1 MKLLELKKKIKQSTE
16 SELVSQLVDLRK
28 SSLNLR
34 LSLSAGSL
42 EDLSSIR
49 KNIKHVA
56 RLKKALSEK
65 RTLSKKGL

>member
-1 MKLLELKKKIKQSTE
+1 MKLLELKKKINQSTE

-49 KNIKHVA
+49 KNRKHVA
-56 RLKKALSEK
+56 RLKTALSEK